1 MAGKRGLASASE
13 ATRKRVASKGGRAH
27 HSKRGLQAADE
38 ATRTRVASLGG
49 KA

>member
-13 ATRKRVASKGGRAH
+13 ETRKRVASKGGRAH
-27 HSKRGLQAADE
+27 HSKRGLQAADP
-38 ATRTRVASLGG
+38 ATRSRVASMGG